1 MQHASY
7 KAITAT
13 PALQSEF
20 LENLASAMTGM
31 EKDIDRR
38 GHLAKISVAGKPFSI
53 AAFCSAVDIAS
64 QDWDIDEDD
73 VELHRFVR
81 AVKHIETAYPDL
93 KPSGFVFN
101 FHQMPGAD
109 APAPALE
116 KKAESTVSFQLIGSP
131 SLGKGILSGST
142 GVERVNVA
150 THVHNDGARRV
161 MRPS

>member
-13 PALQSEF
+13 PSAQSQF
-20 LENLASAMTGM
+20 LESLAAGIAST

-38 GHLAKISVAGKPFSI
+38 AFLSKVTVAGKPFSM
-53 AAFCSAVDIAS
+53 AMFCSAVDVAS

-81 AVKHIETAYPDL
+81 AVKQIEVVCPEF

-109 APAPALE
+109 APAPVVE
-116 KKAESTVSFQLIGSP
+116 KKAESTVSFQLMGSP
-131 SLGKGILSGST
+131 SLGKGILSGHT
-142 GVERVNVA
+142 GSERVNVA

-161 MRPS
+161 MRPN